1 MAVAY
6 LPISLGSAK
15 PQNVPF
21 VLSKRVGLNDW
32 T

>member
-1 MAVAY
+1 MAVVY
-6 LPISLGSAK
+6 LLICLGSAK

-21 VLSKRVGLNDW
+21 VSYKRVGLNDW

>member
-1 MAVAY
+1 MAVVY
-6 LPISLGSAK
+6 LPICLGSAK

-21 VLSKRVGLNDW
+21 VLNKRVGLNDW

>member
-1 MAVAY
+1 MAVVY
-6 LPISLGSAK
+6 LPIFLGSAK

-21 VLSKRVGLNDW
+21 VYAKGLVRE

>member
-1 MAVAY
+1 MAVVY
-6 LPISLGSAK
+6 LPICLGSAK

-21 VLSKRVGLNDW
+21 VSYKRVGLNDW